1 MTGSLSPNHFNTL
14 IKDLLKDGAKF
25 LCEYSSKHQVISKI
39 ERSGKVL
46 IHSRLWQFSVRPQDV
61 AAHPIL
67 SRPTA
72 SQIWELVNKIDPI

>member
-1 MTGSLSPNHFNTL
+1 MWIF
-14 IKDLLKDGAKF
+14 
-25 LCEYSSKHQVISKI
+25 I
-39 ERSGKVL
+39 EASGNLQNRSGKVL

-72 SQIWELVNKIDPI
+72 SQIWELVNKIDYLVLLGKV